1 MPDQGSRDLERQAHQ
16 TRQGPDQRTRERLPA
31 LDTFARAALDHH
43 RHRLACLE
51 ALRAVP
57 QGAAFTVAGG
67 AFVRTE
73 HGGDSARD
81 AAGKLIHFDR
91 AEHRAFWAWAAV
103 EFLRHTGAR
112 IEEMLEASHH
122 ALVQYRL
129 PTTGEIVPLLQI
141 APSKNDQERVL
152 LVSPE
157 LADVL
162 SAVIRRVRD
171 PKTGTIPLLAAY
183 DYEERTWSPPAPLLF
198 QWDWAGERS
207 RMTGELIR
215 RALGEVLNFI
225 GLADTTGQPLDFAP
239 HDFRRMF
246 ITDAIRSGLPP
257 HIAQVIAGHADINTT
272 MGYNAVYPTETI
284 EAHRAFINR
293 RRTLRPAEEY
303 RPPPT
308 PSGKTSSA
316 TLNAAN
322 SPSEPAPAP
331 TAPPASTNTPASAA
345 PSYAPTLPNVVGSWR
360 SATTSS
366 TASPKPSERAG
377 SVKSRAC
384 ASASLA
390 PNPRSTRSTPPPEA
404 RQSTSAC
411 HARPQLNPPDG
422 REQRTAET
430 MAGWSAMRSGSTA
443 TPEATVARSWWSL
456 ISMEHRSPD

>member
-1 MPDQGSRDLERQAHQ
+1 M
-16 TRQGPDQRTRERLPA
+16 
-31 LDTFARAALDHH
+31 
-43 RHRLACLE
+43 
-51 ALRAVP
+51 
-57 QGAAFTVAGG
+57 AGG
-67 AFVRTE
+67 SFIRTE

-81 AAGKLIHFDR
+81 TASKLIHFDR

-225 GLADTTGQPLDFAP
+225 GLTDTTGQPLDFAP

-257 HIAQVIAGHADINTT
+257 HIAQVIAGHADMNTT

-303 RPPPT
+303 RTPT
-308 PSGKTSSA
+308 DAEWEDFLGHFERRKLSVGTCARAYGTACIHEHACVRCSLLRPDPAQRGR
-316 TLNAAN
+316 LVEIRDNLLDRI
-322 SPSEPAPAP
+322 SEAEHEGWLGEIEGLRVSLAG
-331 TAPPASTNTPASAA
+331 AQSKIRQIDSAA
-345 PSYAPTLPNVVGSWR
+345 PGQPVMLGLPM
-360 SATTSS
+360 
-366 TASPKPSERAG
+366 
-377 SVKSRAC
+377 
-384 ASASLA
+384 
-390 PNPRSTRSTPPPEA
+390 PRTDR
-404 RQSTSAC
+404 
-411 HARPQLNPPDG
+411 HG
-422 REQRTAET
+422 
-430 MAGWSAMRSGSTA
+430 
-443 TPEATVARSWWSL
+443 
-456 ISMEHRSPD
+456 